1 MVHRAARVGKLLREP
16 FCRSG
21 IEWCQRRQT
30 QEKARM
36 DARATTFENAL
47 SVQAEDPRPTREAAE
62 AAVRTLIRWAGDDPS
77 REGLRETPGRVL
89 GAYEEWFRGY
99 REEPEE
105 VLDRTFSET
114 AGYRDMVLLRDIKF
128 VSHCEHHMAP
138 ITGHAHVAYLPRDRV
153 VGISKLARLVEVFA
167 RRLQI
172 QERLT
177 SEIAAAL
184 ETSLKPRGVAVMI
197 VASHGCMTTRGVHK
211 DDALLTTTAMLG
223 AFEHDESRRREFLAA
238 ASGGSR
244 PQG

>member
-1 MVHRAARVGKLLREP
+1 
-16 FCRSG
+16 
-21 IEWCQRRQT
+21 
-30 QEKARM
+30 M
-36 DARATTFENAL
+36 DARATTFEDAL
-47 SVQAEDPRPTREAAE
+47 SVPAEDPRPTREAAE

-105 VLDRTFSET
+105 ILDRTFSET

-138 ITGHAHVAYLPRDRV
+138 ITGRAHIAYLPKDRV

-172 QERLT
+172 QERMT

-211 DDALLTTTAMLG
+211 DDAVLTTTAMLG
-223 AFEHDESRRREFLAA
+223 AFEHDENRRREFLAA
-238 ASGGSR
+238 ASAGNRAEGWAR
-244 PQG
+244 